1 IDFLKE
7 RGLTLSEE
15 KTHITHIDD
24 GFDFLGFNL
33 RKYKGKLLI
42 KQSKSNVLSFL
53 GNLRELIKKH
63 ATMPVNDLIRL
74 LNPKLKG
81 WANYY

>member
-1 IDFLKE
+1 MLINEIKPLLITFLQK

-15 KTHITHIDD
+15 KTHVTHINV

-42 KQSKSNVLSFL
+42 KPSKNNVLNDSFVETSNDP
-53 GNLRELIKKH
+53 GVQI
-63 ATMPVNDLIRL
+63 MPV
-74 LNPKLKG
+74 
-81 WANYY
+81 

>member
-1 IDFLKE
+1 

-42 KQSKSNVLSFL
+42 KPSKSNVLSFL

-81 WANYY
+81 